1 MNCHPT
7 FCGMLVEVSED
18 GRLQD
23 VTGDHDNPD
32 SRGFLCIRGRAAAEI
47 PHNGLRLTQ
56 PLVRDGRRGGD
67 RWRAISWGEA
77 LDRIASAIA
86 ATRRERVGFWFGHGA
101 HVTGINRPLIMRFG
115 HLGGMQVW
123 NPAIVCWAM
132 GAYGLALT
140 GVIETN
146 TKEDMAAHSR
156 LVILWGANLASQPTT
171 APHLIEARRRG
182 ARVIAIDVRRAETSR
197 HADLTWLIRPGTD
210 AALAL
215 GMAHVIVAEG
225 LVARDFISRQTV
237 GYEAY
242 AKHLERFTPEWA
254 EGETGL
260 AAEDI
265 RGLAREYATTT
276 PAMIIVGG
284 ASMYK
289 HRHGW
294 QPGRAIATL
303 PALTGQL
310 GLAGGGFGPRHR
322 AFPTGDHLADLT
334 ALDRRPAGAW
344 VPSHMPSI
352 ARLIK
357 GGSLDVLLTAGTDML
372 NSFAD
377 AGAIERDLERVGLI
391 VAYDIF
397 ANDTIRR
404 VADIVLPGTVWLEDL
419 GIKDTATH
427 IYLMDKA
434 LEPAGECRP
443 LIPILRDLAERL
455 AIRDFFPWGSLEAYM
470 DALLAPQQ
478 DGTLTVA
485 RLRAMG
491 GMAERSRL
499 SHVPY
504 REGGYATP
512 SGKVEFYS
520 ERAESLGFPPLPDYT
535 SPARDD
541 AAFPLEFRQG
551 RVLTA
556 FHSFYDNGRALPTL
570 ARAEAHAELWIHPAD
585 AGPRGITAG
594 RRVELTNGRGRFE
607 AVARVTEDV
616 LPGVLWARDGWPGL
630 NTLTSGEACLTPEA
644 SDGLD
649 PRIPGGQSAYESR
662 VEVRP
667 IPA

>member
-535 SPARDD
+535 PPARDD